1 MQQPAGDQTAAALQ
15 QLINVVS
22 QHSYSFFT
30 AIAAVGVLSM
40 AVIQT
45 MKDMFPLRNW
55 FQQVALEDWLRQ
67 KASQSRRQWDD
78 WLRKDGQQWFADETV
93 RGTTWLR
100 PTDAEELSNGP
111 DPERA
116 EQDLI
121 KLATDGDSKA
131 LYDLPIEQL
140 CGQLNAAAQVVL
152 DQPREHPDLMR
163 SIASVADPADIA
175 RVMFPPREANG
186 PRPPEPGDAQ
196 RRYDSFIDARNR
208 VTHQIQ
214 RAIDA
219 LQVSAGFRW
228 KFYLQLASIVLSGI
242 IAAIGV
248 WTFGNIPGFWQRLLT
263 TLAVGVLGG
272 FLAPVARDL
281 VAALQQLRK

>member
-1 MQQPAGDQTAAALQ
+1 MQPAGDQAAAAIQ
-15 QLINVVS
+15 QLISVVS

-45 MKDMFPLRNW
+45 AKDMFPLRNW
-55 FQQVALEDWLRQ
+55 FQQFALDAWLRD
-67 KASQSRRQWDD
+67 KAHQSKTQWTS
-78 WLRKDGQQWFADETV
+78 WLEKSGQTWFADELTRKTDFV
-93 RGTTWLR
+93 R
-100 PTDAEELSNGP
+100 DAHDVEFAKAP
-111 DPERA
+111 DPARA
-116 EQDLI
+116 ESDLI

-152 DQPREHPDLMR
+152 DQPRDHLDLMR
-163 SIASVADPADIA
+163 CVASVADPSDIA
-175 RVMFPPREANG
+175 RVMFPPREAKG
-186 PRPPEPGDAQ
+186 PRPTDPGEAQ
-196 RRYDSFIDARNR
+196 SRYDSFIDARTR

-219 LQVSAGFRW
+219 LQVSVGFRW
-228 KFYLQLASIVLSGI
+228 KFYLQLASIVLSGV
-242 IAAIGV
+242 IAGLAV
-248 WTFGNIPGFWQRLLT
+248 WIFGKIPGLGQRLLA
-263 TLAVGVLGG
+263 TLVVGVLGG
-272 FLAPVARDL
+272 FLAPVARDV

>member
-1 MQQPAGDQTAAALQ
+1 VPPAGDQTADAIQ
-15 QLINVVS
+15 QLIDVVS
-22 QHSYSFFT
+22 AHSYSFFT

-45 MKDMFPLRNW
+45 LKDMFPLRNW
-55 FQQVALEDWLRQ
+55 FQKRALDQWLRE
-67 KASQSRRQWDD
+67 KAVESRRRWSG
-78 WLRKDGQQWFADETV
+78 WLERDGRGWFAAELA
-93 RGTTWLR
+93 RQ
-100 PTDAEELSNGP
+100 TDSLLDTHAEEFSQGP
-111 DPERA
+111 DAAQA

-121 KLATDGDSKA
+121 KLAADGDSKA

-140 CGQLNAAAQVVL
+140 CGQLNAAAQMVL
-152 DQPREHPDLMR
+152 DQPLDHPDLMR
-163 SIASVADPADIA
+163 CVASVADPADIA
-175 RVMFPPREANG
+175 RVIFPPREAKG
-186 PRPPEPGDAQ
+186 PRPVEAGEGQ
-196 RRYDSFIDARNR
+196 KRYDSFIDARTR

-219 LQVSAGFRW
+219 LQVSVGFRW

-242 IAAIGV
+242 IAGLGV
-248 WTFGNIPGFWQRLLT
+248 WAFGNIPGFGRRLLAT
-263 TLAVGVLGG
+263 MAVGVLGG